1 MMPGMSDGDMK
12 ISRLIEILKMVQKKH
27 GDIRVSKNERPIL
40 KGSS

>member
-1 MMPGMSDGDMK
+1 
-12 ISRLIEILKMVQKKH
+12 LKMVQKKH